1 MEVVWVLI
9 PFAIFL
15 GGFFLAGFFW
25 MTNRGQYDD
34 LESPQLRM
42 LLDEKKSEPNSI
54 QSHNQYQPNSNK
66 ERQ

>member
-1 MEVVWVLI
+1 MEVVWVLV

-42 LLDEKKSEPNSI
+42 LLDDQKSEIKNK